1 MSEWIFQRWFS
12 CHQKCVLASSPTHFL
27 SSFCN
32 AVTCSDRHVIRK
44 IRWTE
49 LFGAAVQL
57 DVSISIPLN
66 IFIPFFSR
74 RSQTACAKTSVLNL
88 PPPNPTLHCQSVF
101 LRIPPSLFC
110 LPSLS
115 HPIPDIFPP
124 LSYVCKCSHGN
135 CRTACLATGF
145 ILSLGKMGEQNKK

>member
-12 CHQKCVLASSPTHFL
+12 CHQKCVLTSSPTHFL

-32 AVTCSDRHVIRK
+32 AVTCSDRHVIRE

-66 IFIPFFSR
+66 IFVPFFSR
-74 RSQTACAKTSVLNL
+74 RSQTASAKTSVLNL
-88 PPPNPTLHCQSVF
+88 PPPQPN
-101 LRIPPSLFC
+101 PSLSVGVSPHLSLSFC

-145 ILSLGKMGEQNKK
+145 ILSLGKNGGTE